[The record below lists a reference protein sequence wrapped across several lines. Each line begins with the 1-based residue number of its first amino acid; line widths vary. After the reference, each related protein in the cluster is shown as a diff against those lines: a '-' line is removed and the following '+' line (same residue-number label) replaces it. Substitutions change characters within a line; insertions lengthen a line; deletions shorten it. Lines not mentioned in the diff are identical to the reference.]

1 MCGIVGYTGNRQA
14 AEILLDGLSK
24 LEYRGYDSA
33 GLAVRDGEKLAVVV
47 KAKGR
52 LSNLSEKV
60 DGGKA
65 LKGSCGIGH
74 TRWATHGEPSE
85 KNAHPHVAG
94 NCTGSGA
101 GEVESDVVGVH
112 NGIIENY
119 AELKD
124 KLSRHGYRFYS
135 DTDTEVAIKLVDYYY
150 KKYKMG
156 PVDAIAKA
164 MVRIR
169 GSYALELMF
178 KDYPEQIWVARKDS
192 PMIIGVKDDESFI
205 ASDVPAILKYT
216 RNVYYIGN
224 LEFACVKKGSV
235 DFYDLNGD
243 IVKKDT
249 TEIHNLRVEN
259 QRLQK
264 YIDEYGPQS
273 DGYSVEDISPIMQLS
288 LETGTGEIRAYGI
301 SESRNE
307 MFAYNKAVTHATAN
321 LRKKMELYIRYG
333 IDMYN
338 DELETD
344 DGSSISNKTREQVV
358 NACKGIVEG
367 INIIKCQ
374 KYYNRYK
381 HMYRYE
387 VCVKYDKENIISN
400 IKSQDRQLLKKE
412 KEFERDMMDAW
423 DELDKYQ
430 SDKNKSENAGISLE
444 PNQDE

>member
-1 MCGIVGYTGNRQA
+1 MKKFIFVLVTMF
-14 AEILLDGLSK
+14 
-24 LEYRGYDSA
+24 
-33 GLAVRDGEKLAVVV
+33 AVTL
-47 KAKGR
+47 
-52 LSNLSEKV
+52 
-60 DGGKA
+60 
-65 LKGSCGIGH
+65 
-74 TRWATHGEPSE
+74 TT
-85 KNAHPHVAG
+85 
-94 NCTGSGA
+94 
-101 GEVESDVVGVH
+101 
-112 NGIIENY
+112 Y
-119 AELKD
+119 A
-124 KLSRHGYRFYS
+124 R
-135 DTDTEVAIKLVDYYY
+135 
-150 KKYKMG
+150 
-156 PVDAIAKA
+156 
-164 MVRIR
+164 
-169 GSYALELMF
+169 
-178 KDYPEQIWVARKDS
+178 
-192 PMIIGVKDDESFI
+192 
-205 ASDVPAILKYT
+205 
-216 RNVYYIGN
+216 
-224 LEFACVKKGSV
+224 
-235 DFYDLNGD
+235 
-243 IVKKDT
+243 KKDT

-367 INIIKCQ
+367 INVIKCQ

-381 HMYRYE
+381 QMYRYE

-400 IKSQDRQLLKKE
+400 IKSQDKQLLKKE

-430 SDKNKSENAGISLE
+430 SDKKKSENAEMPLE

>member
-1 MCGIVGYTGNRQA
+1 MKKFIFVLVTMF
-14 AEILLDGLSK
+14 
-24 LEYRGYDSA
+24 
-33 GLAVRDGEKLAVVV
+33 AVTL
-47 KAKGR
+47 
-52 LSNLSEKV
+52 
-60 DGGKA
+60 
-65 LKGSCGIGH
+65 
-74 TRWATHGEPSE
+74 TT
-85 KNAHPHVAG
+85 
-94 NCTGSGA
+94 
-101 GEVESDVVGVH
+101 
-112 NGIIENY
+112 Y
-119 AELKD
+119 A
-124 KLSRHGYRFYS
+124 S
-135 DTDTEVAIKLVDYYY
+135 
-150 KKYKMG
+150 
-156 PVDAIAKA
+156 
-164 MVRIR
+164 
-169 GSYALELMF
+169 
-178 KDYPEQIWVARKDS
+178 
-192 PMIIGVKDDESFI
+192 
-205 ASDVPAILKYT
+205 
-216 RNVYYIGN
+216 
-224 LEFACVKKGSV
+224 
-235 DFYDLNGD
+235 
-243 IVKKDT
+243 KKDT
-249 TEIHNLRVEN
+249 TEIHNLRMEN

-273 DGYSVEDISPIMQLS
+273 DGYNVKDISPIMQMS

-367 INIIKCQ
+367 INVIKCQ

-381 HMYRYE
+381 QMYRYE

-430 SDKNKSENAGISLE
+430 YDKKKSENAGIPLE

>member
-1 MCGIVGYTGNRQA
+1 MKKFIFVLVTMF
-14 AEILLDGLSK
+14 
-24 LEYRGYDSA
+24 
-33 GLAVRDGEKLAVVV
+33 AVTL
-47 KAKGR
+47 
-52 LSNLSEKV
+52 
-60 DGGKA
+60 
-65 LKGSCGIGH
+65 
-74 TRWATHGEPSE
+74 TT
-85 KNAHPHVAG
+85 
-94 NCTGSGA
+94 
-101 GEVESDVVGVH
+101 
-112 NGIIENY
+112 Y
-119 AELKD
+119 A
-124 KLSRHGYRFYS
+124 S
-135 DTDTEVAIKLVDYYY
+135 
-150 KKYKMG
+150 
-156 PVDAIAKA
+156 
-164 MVRIR
+164 
-169 GSYALELMF
+169 
-178 KDYPEQIWVARKDS
+178 
-192 PMIIGVKDDESFI
+192 
-205 ASDVPAILKYT
+205 
-216 RNVYYIGN
+216 
-224 LEFACVKKGSV
+224 
-235 DFYDLNGD
+235 
-243 IVKKDT
+243 KKDT

-307 MFAYNKAVTHATAN
+307 RFAYNKAVTHATAN

-367 INIIKCQ
+367 INVIKCQ

-381 HMYRYE
+381 QMYRYE

-400 IKSQDRQLLKKE
+400 IKSQDKQLLKKE

-430 SDKNKSENAGISLE
+430 SDKKKSENAEMPLE

>member
-1 MCGIVGYTGNRQA
+1 MKKFIFVLVTMF
-14 AEILLDGLSK
+14 
-24 LEYRGYDSA
+24 
-33 GLAVRDGEKLAVVV
+33 AVTL
-47 KAKGR
+47 
-52 LSNLSEKV
+52 
-60 DGGKA
+60 
-65 LKGSCGIGH
+65 
-74 TRWATHGEPSE
+74 TT
-85 KNAHPHVAG
+85 
-94 NCTGSGA
+94 
-101 GEVESDVVGVH
+101 
-112 NGIIENY
+112 Y
-119 AELKD
+119 A
-124 KLSRHGYRFYS
+124 S
-135 DTDTEVAIKLVDYYY
+135 
-150 KKYKMG
+150 
-156 PVDAIAKA
+156 
-164 MVRIR
+164 
-169 GSYALELMF
+169 
-178 KDYPEQIWVARKDS
+178 
-192 PMIIGVKDDESFI
+192 
-205 ASDVPAILKYT
+205 
-216 RNVYYIGN
+216 
-224 LEFACVKKGSV
+224 
-235 DFYDLNGD
+235 
-243 IVKKDT
+243 KKDT

-273 DGYSVEDISPIMQLS
+273 DGYSAEDISPIMQLS

-367 INIIKCQ
+367 INVIKCQ

-381 HMYRYE
+381 QMYRYE

-400 IKSQDRQLLKKE
+400 IKSQDKQLLKKE

-430 SDKNKSENAGISLE
+430 SDKKKSENAEMPFE

>member
-1 MCGIVGYTGNRQA
+1 MKKFIFVLVTMF
-14 AEILLDGLSK
+14 
-24 LEYRGYDSA
+24 
-33 GLAVRDGEKLAVVV
+33 AVTL
-47 KAKGR
+47 
-52 LSNLSEKV
+52 
-60 DGGKA
+60 
-65 LKGSCGIGH
+65 
-74 TRWATHGEPSE
+74 TT
-85 KNAHPHVAG
+85 
-94 NCTGSGA
+94 
-101 GEVESDVVGVH
+101 
-112 NGIIENY
+112 Y
-119 AELKD
+119 A
-124 KLSRHGYRFYS
+124 S
-135 DTDTEVAIKLVDYYY
+135 
-150 KKYKMG
+150 
-156 PVDAIAKA
+156 
-164 MVRIR
+164 
-169 GSYALELMF
+169 
-178 KDYPEQIWVARKDS
+178 
-192 PMIIGVKDDESFI
+192 
-205 ASDVPAILKYT
+205 
-216 RNVYYIGN
+216 
-224 LEFACVKKGSV
+224 
-235 DFYDLNGD
+235 
-243 IVKKDT
+243 KKDT

-264 YIDEYGPQS
+264 YIEEYGPQS

-307 MFAYNKAVTHATAN
+307 MFAYNKAITHATAN

-344 DGSSISNKTREQVV
+344 DGSYISNKTREQVV

-367 INIIKCQ
+367 INVIKCQ

-381 HMYRYE
+381 QMYRYE

-430 SDKNKSENAGISLE
+430 SDKKKSENAEMPLE

>member
-1 MCGIVGYTGNRQA
+1 MKKFIFVLVTM
-14 AEILLDGLSK
+14 
-24 LEYRGYDSA
+24 
-33 GLAVRDGEKLAVVV
+33 LAVTL
-47 KAKGR
+47 
-52 LSNLSEKV
+52 
-60 DGGKA
+60 
-65 LKGSCGIGH
+65 
-74 TRWATHGEPSE
+74 TT
-85 KNAHPHVAG
+85 
-94 NCTGSGA
+94 
-101 GEVESDVVGVH
+101 
-112 NGIIENY
+112 Y
-119 AELKD
+119 A
-124 KLSRHGYRFYS
+124 S
-135 DTDTEVAIKLVDYYY
+135 
-150 KKYKMG
+150 
-156 PVDAIAKA
+156 
-164 MVRIR
+164 
-169 GSYALELMF
+169 
-178 KDYPEQIWVARKDS
+178 
-192 PMIIGVKDDESFI
+192 
-205 ASDVPAILKYT
+205 
-216 RNVYYIGN
+216 
-224 LEFACVKKGSV
+224 
-235 DFYDLNGD
+235 
-243 IVKKDT
+243 KKDT

-344 DGSSISNKTREQVV
+344 DGSSISNNAREQVV
-358 NACKGIVEG
+358 NACKGILEG
-367 INIIKCQ
+367 INVIKCQ

-381 HMYRYE
+381 QMYRYE

-400 IKSQDRQLLKKE
+400 IKSQDKQLLKKE

-430 SDKNKSENAGISLE
+430 SDKKKSENAEMPLE

>member
-1 MCGIVGYTGNRQA
+1 MKKFIFVLVTMF
-14 AEILLDGLSK
+14 
-24 LEYRGYDSA
+24 
-33 GLAVRDGEKLAVVV
+33 AVTL
-47 KAKGR
+47 
-52 LSNLSEKV
+52 
-60 DGGKA
+60 
-65 LKGSCGIGH
+65 
-74 TRWATHGEPSE
+74 TT
-85 KNAHPHVAG
+85 
-94 NCTGSGA
+94 
-101 GEVESDVVGVH
+101 
-112 NGIIENY
+112 Y
-119 AELKD
+119 A
-124 KLSRHGYRFYS
+124 S
-135 DTDTEVAIKLVDYYY
+135 
-150 KKYKMG
+150 
-156 PVDAIAKA
+156 
-164 MVRIR
+164 
-169 GSYALELMF
+169 
-178 KDYPEQIWVARKDS
+178 
-192 PMIIGVKDDESFI
+192 
-205 ASDVPAILKYT
+205 
-216 RNVYYIGN
+216 
-224 LEFACVKKGSV
+224 
-235 DFYDLNGD
+235 
-243 IVKKDT
+243 KKDT
-249 TEIHNLRVEN
+249 TEIHNLRMEN

-381 HMYRYE
+381 QMYRYE

-400 IKSQDRQLLKKE
+400 IKSQDKQLLKKE

-430 SDKNKSENAGISLE
+430 YDKKKSENAGIPLE

>member
-1 MCGIVGYTGNRQA
+1 MKKFIFVLVTMF
-14 AEILLDGLSK
+14 
-24 LEYRGYDSA
+24 
-33 GLAVRDGEKLAVVV
+33 AVTL
-47 KAKGR
+47 
-52 LSNLSEKV
+52 
-60 DGGKA
+60 
-65 LKGSCGIGH
+65 
-74 TRWATHGEPSE
+74 TT
-85 KNAHPHVAG
+85 
-94 NCTGSGA
+94 
-101 GEVESDVVGVH
+101 
-112 NGIIENY
+112 Y
-119 AELKD
+119 A
-124 KLSRHGYRFYS
+124 S
-135 DTDTEVAIKLVDYYY
+135 
-150 KKYKMG
+150 
-156 PVDAIAKA
+156 
-164 MVRIR
+164 
-169 GSYALELMF
+169 
-178 KDYPEQIWVARKDS
+178 
-192 PMIIGVKDDESFI
+192 
-205 ASDVPAILKYT
+205 
-216 RNVYYIGN
+216 
-224 LEFACVKKGSV
+224 
-235 DFYDLNGD
+235 
-243 IVKKDT
+243 KKDT

-367 INIIKCQ
+367 INVIKCQ

-381 HMYRYE
+381 QMYRYE

-430 SDKNKSENAGISLE
+430 SVKKKSENTGIILE

>member
-1 MCGIVGYTGNRQA
+1 MKKFIFVLVTMF
-14 AEILLDGLSK
+14 
-24 LEYRGYDSA
+24 
-33 GLAVRDGEKLAVVV
+33 AVTL
-47 KAKGR
+47 
-52 LSNLSEKV
+52 
-60 DGGKA
+60 
-65 LKGSCGIGH
+65 
-74 TRWATHGEPSE
+74 TT
-85 KNAHPHVAG
+85 
-94 NCTGSGA
+94 
-101 GEVESDVVGVH
+101 
-112 NGIIENY
+112 Y
-119 AELKD
+119 A
-124 KLSRHGYRFYS
+124 S
-135 DTDTEVAIKLVDYYY
+135 
-150 KKYKMG
+150 
-156 PVDAIAKA
+156 
-164 MVRIR
+164 
-169 GSYALELMF
+169 
-178 KDYPEQIWVARKDS
+178 
-192 PMIIGVKDDESFI
+192 
-205 ASDVPAILKYT
+205 
-216 RNVYYIGN
+216 
-224 LEFACVKKGSV
+224 
-235 DFYDLNGD
+235 
-243 IVKKDT
+243 KKDT

-367 INIIKCQ
+367 INVIKCQ

-381 HMYRYE
+381 QMYRYE

-400 IKSQDRQLLKKE
+400 IKSQDKQLLKKE

-430 SDKNKSENAGISLE
+430 SDKKKSENAEMPLE

>member
-1 MCGIVGYTGNRQA
+1 MKKFIFVLVTMF
-14 AEILLDGLSK
+14 
-24 LEYRGYDSA
+24 
-33 GLAVRDGEKLAVVV
+33 AVTL
-47 KAKGR
+47 
-52 LSNLSEKV
+52 
-60 DGGKA
+60 
-65 LKGSCGIGH
+65 
-74 TRWATHGEPSE
+74 TT
-85 KNAHPHVAG
+85 
-94 NCTGSGA
+94 
-101 GEVESDVVGVH
+101 
-112 NGIIENY
+112 Y
-119 AELKD
+119 A
-124 KLSRHGYRFYS
+124 S
-135 DTDTEVAIKLVDYYY
+135 
-150 KKYKMG
+150 
-156 PVDAIAKA
+156 
-164 MVRIR
+164 
-169 GSYALELMF
+169 
-178 KDYPEQIWVARKDS
+178 
-192 PMIIGVKDDESFI
+192 
-205 ASDVPAILKYT
+205 
-216 RNVYYIGN
+216 
-224 LEFACVKKGSV
+224 
-235 DFYDLNGD
+235 
-243 IVKKDT
+243 KKDT

-264 YIDEYGPQS
+264 YIDEYAPQS
-273 DGYSVEDISPIMQLS
+273 DGYSVEDISPIMQMS

-307 MFAYNKAVTHATAN
+307 MFAYNKAITHATAN

-367 INIIKCQ
+367 INVIKCQ

-381 HMYRYE
+381 QMYRYE

-400 IKSQDRQLLKKE
+400 IKSQDKQLLKKE

>member
-1 MCGIVGYTGNRQA
+1 MKKFIFVLVTMF
-14 AEILLDGLSK
+14 
-24 LEYRGYDSA
+24 
-33 GLAVRDGEKLAVVV
+33 AVTL
-47 KAKGR
+47 
-52 LSNLSEKV
+52 
-60 DGGKA
+60 
-65 LKGSCGIGH
+65 
-74 TRWATHGEPSE
+74 TT
-85 KNAHPHVAG
+85 
-94 NCTGSGA
+94 
-101 GEVESDVVGVH
+101 
-112 NGIIENY
+112 Y
-119 AELKD
+119 A
-124 KLSRHGYRFYS
+124 S
-135 DTDTEVAIKLVDYYY
+135 
-150 KKYKMG
+150 
-156 PVDAIAKA
+156 
-164 MVRIR
+164 
-169 GSYALELMF
+169 
-178 KDYPEQIWVARKDS
+178 
-192 PMIIGVKDDESFI
+192 
-205 ASDVPAILKYT
+205 
-216 RNVYYIGN
+216 
-224 LEFACVKKGSV
+224 
-235 DFYDLNGD
+235 
-243 IVKKDT
+243 KKDT

-367 INIIKCQ
+367 INVIKCQ

-381 HMYRYE
+381 QMYRYE

-400 IKSQDRQLLKKE
+400 IKSQDKQLLKKE

-430 SDKNKSENAGISLE
+430 SDKKKSENTGIPLE
-444 PNQDE
+444 PSQDE

>member
-1 MCGIVGYTGNRQA
+1 MKKFIFVLVTMF
-14 AEILLDGLSK
+14 
-24 LEYRGYDSA
+24 
-33 GLAVRDGEKLAVVV
+33 AVTL
-47 KAKGR
+47 
-52 LSNLSEKV
+52 
-60 DGGKA
+60 
-65 LKGSCGIGH
+65 
-74 TRWATHGEPSE
+74 TT
-85 KNAHPHVAG
+85 
-94 NCTGSGA
+94 
-101 GEVESDVVGVH
+101 
-112 NGIIENY
+112 Y
-119 AELKD
+119 A
-124 KLSRHGYRFYS
+124 S
-135 DTDTEVAIKLVDYYY
+135 
-150 KKYKMG
+150 
-156 PVDAIAKA
+156 
-164 MVRIR
+164 
-169 GSYALELMF
+169 
-178 KDYPEQIWVARKDS
+178 
-192 PMIIGVKDDESFI
+192 
-205 ASDVPAILKYT
+205 
-216 RNVYYIGN
+216 
-224 LEFACVKKGSV
+224 
-235 DFYDLNGD
+235 
-243 IVKKDT
+243 KKDT

-264 YIDEYGPQS
+264 YIEEYGPQS
-273 DGYSVEDISPIMQLS
+273 DGYSVEDISPIMQMS

-381 HMYRYE
+381 QMYRYE

-400 IKSQDRQLLKKE
+400 IKSQDKQLLKKE

-430 SDKNKSENAGISLE
+430 SDKKKSENAEMPLE

>member
-1 MCGIVGYTGNRQA
+1 MKKFIFVLVTMF
-14 AEILLDGLSK
+14 
-24 LEYRGYDSA
+24 
-33 GLAVRDGEKLAVVV
+33 AVTL
-47 KAKGR
+47 
-52 LSNLSEKV
+52 
-60 DGGKA
+60 
-65 LKGSCGIGH
+65 
-74 TRWATHGEPSE
+74 TT
-85 KNAHPHVAG
+85 
-94 NCTGSGA
+94 
-101 GEVESDVVGVH
+101 
-112 NGIIENY
+112 Y
-119 AELKD
+119 A
-124 KLSRHGYRFYS
+124 S
-135 DTDTEVAIKLVDYYY
+135 
-150 KKYKMG
+150 
-156 PVDAIAKA
+156 
-164 MVRIR
+164 
-169 GSYALELMF
+169 
-178 KDYPEQIWVARKDS
+178 
-192 PMIIGVKDDESFI
+192 
-205 ASDVPAILKYT
+205 
-216 RNVYYIGN
+216 
-224 LEFACVKKGSV
+224 
-235 DFYDLNGD
+235 
-243 IVKKDT
+243 KKDT

-307 MFAYNKAVTHATAN
+307 MFAYNKAITHATAN

-367 INIIKCQ
+367 INVIKCQ

-381 HMYRYE
+381 QMYRYE

-400 IKSQDRQLLKKE
+400 IKSQDKQLLKKE

-430 SDKNKSENAGISLE
+430 YDKKKSENAEIPLE

>member
-1 MCGIVGYTGNRQA
+1 MKKFIFVLVTMF
-14 AEILLDGLSK
+14 
-24 LEYRGYDSA
+24 
-33 GLAVRDGEKLAVVV
+33 AVTL
-47 KAKGR
+47 
-52 LSNLSEKV
+52 
-60 DGGKA
+60 
-65 LKGSCGIGH
+65 
-74 TRWATHGEPSE
+74 TT
-85 KNAHPHVAG
+85 
-94 NCTGSGA
+94 
-101 GEVESDVVGVH
+101 
-112 NGIIENY
+112 Y
-119 AELKD
+119 A
-124 KLSRHGYRFYS
+124 S
-135 DTDTEVAIKLVDYYY
+135 
-150 KKYKMG
+150 
-156 PVDAIAKA
+156 
-164 MVRIR
+164 
-169 GSYALELMF
+169 
-178 KDYPEQIWVARKDS
+178 
-192 PMIIGVKDDESFI
+192 
-205 ASDVPAILKYT
+205 
-216 RNVYYIGN
+216 
-224 LEFACVKKGSV
+224 
-235 DFYDLNGD
+235 
-243 IVKKDT
+243 KKDT

-264 YIDEYGPQS
+264 YIEEYGPQS

-344 DGSSISNKTREQVV
+344 DVSSISNKTREQVV

-367 INIIKCQ
+367 INVIKCQ

-381 HMYRYE
+381 QMYRYE

-430 SDKNKSENAGISLE
+430 SDKKKSENVEIPLE
-444 PNQDE
+444 ANHDE

>member
-1 MCGIVGYTGNRQA
+1 MKKIIFVLVTMF
-14 AEILLDGLSK
+14 
-24 LEYRGYDSA
+24 
-33 GLAVRDGEKLAVVV
+33 AVTL
-47 KAKGR
+47 
-52 LSNLSEKV
+52 
-60 DGGKA
+60 
-65 LKGSCGIGH
+65 
-74 TRWATHGEPSE
+74 TT
-85 KNAHPHVAG
+85 
-94 NCTGSGA
+94 
-101 GEVESDVVGVH
+101 
-112 NGIIENY
+112 Y
-119 AELKD
+119 A
-124 KLSRHGYRFYS
+124 S
-135 DTDTEVAIKLVDYYY
+135 
-150 KKYKMG
+150 
-156 PVDAIAKA
+156 
-164 MVRIR
+164 
-169 GSYALELMF
+169 
-178 KDYPEQIWVARKDS
+178 
-192 PMIIGVKDDESFI
+192 
-205 ASDVPAILKYT
+205 
-216 RNVYYIGN
+216 
-224 LEFACVKKGSV
+224 
-235 DFYDLNGD
+235 
-243 IVKKDT
+243 KKDT

-264 YIDEYGPQS
+264 YIDEYCPQS

-367 INIIKCQ
+367 INVIKCQ

-381 HMYRYE
+381 QMYRYE

-400 IKSQDRQLLKKE
+400 IKSQDKQLLKKE

-430 SDKNKSENAGISLE
+430 SDKKKSENAGIPLE
-444 PNQDE
+444 PNQNE

>member
-1 MCGIVGYTGNRQA
+1 MKKFIFVLVTM
-14 AEILLDGLSK
+14 
-24 LEYRGYDSA
+24 
-33 GLAVRDGEKLAVVV
+33 LAVTL
-47 KAKGR
+47 
-52 LSNLSEKV
+52 
-60 DGGKA
+60 
-65 LKGSCGIGH
+65 
-74 TRWATHGEPSE
+74 TT
-85 KNAHPHVAG
+85 
-94 NCTGSGA
+94 
-101 GEVESDVVGVH
+101 
-112 NGIIENY
+112 Y
-119 AELKD
+119 A
-124 KLSRHGYRFYS
+124 S
-135 DTDTEVAIKLVDYYY
+135 
-150 KKYKMG
+150 
-156 PVDAIAKA
+156 
-164 MVRIR
+164 
-169 GSYALELMF
+169 
-178 KDYPEQIWVARKDS
+178 
-192 PMIIGVKDDESFI
+192 
-205 ASDVPAILKYT
+205 
-216 RNVYYIGN
+216 
-224 LEFACVKKGSV
+224 
-235 DFYDLNGD
+235 
-243 IVKKDT
+243 KKDT

-367 INIIKCQ
+367 INVIKCQ

-381 HMYRYE
+381 QMYRYE

-430 SDKNKSENAGISLE
+430 SDKKKSENAEMPLE

>member
-1 MCGIVGYTGNRQA
+1 MKKFIFVLVTMF
-14 AEILLDGLSK
+14 
-24 LEYRGYDSA
+24 
-33 GLAVRDGEKLAVVV
+33 AVTL
-47 KAKGR
+47 
-52 LSNLSEKV
+52 
-60 DGGKA
+60 
-65 LKGSCGIGH
+65 
-74 TRWATHGEPSE
+74 TT
-85 KNAHPHVAG
+85 
-94 NCTGSGA
+94 
-101 GEVESDVVGVH
+101 
-112 NGIIENY
+112 Y
-119 AELKD
+119 A
-124 KLSRHGYRFYS
+124 S
-135 DTDTEVAIKLVDYYY
+135 
-150 KKYKMG
+150 
-156 PVDAIAKA
+156 
-164 MVRIR
+164 
-169 GSYALELMF
+169 
-178 KDYPEQIWVARKDS
+178 
-192 PMIIGVKDDESFI
+192 
-205 ASDVPAILKYT
+205 
-216 RNVYYIGN
+216 
-224 LEFACVKKGSV
+224 
-235 DFYDLNGD
+235 
-243 IVKKDT
+243 KKDT

-264 YIDEYGPQS
+264 YIEEYGPQS
-273 DGYSVEDISPIMQLS
+273 DGYSVEDISPIMQMS

-367 INIIKCQ
+367 INVIKCQ

-381 HMYRYE
+381 QMYRYE

-430 SDKNKSENAGISLE
+430 SDKKKSENVEIPLE
-444 PNQDE
+444 PNHDE

>member
-1 MCGIVGYTGNRQA
+1 MKKFIFVLVTMF
-14 AEILLDGLSK
+14 
-24 LEYRGYDSA
+24 
-33 GLAVRDGEKLAVVV
+33 AVTL
-47 KAKGR
+47 
-52 LSNLSEKV
+52 
-60 DGGKA
+60 
-65 LKGSCGIGH
+65 
-74 TRWATHGEPSE
+74 TT
-85 KNAHPHVAG
+85 
-94 NCTGSGA
+94 
-101 GEVESDVVGVH
+101 
-112 NGIIENY
+112 Y
-119 AELKD
+119 A
-124 KLSRHGYRFYS
+124 S
-135 DTDTEVAIKLVDYYY
+135 
-150 KKYKMG
+150 
-156 PVDAIAKA
+156 
-164 MVRIR
+164 
-169 GSYALELMF
+169 
-178 KDYPEQIWVARKDS
+178 
-192 PMIIGVKDDESFI
+192 
-205 ASDVPAILKYT
+205 
-216 RNVYYIGN
+216 
-224 LEFACVKKGSV
+224 
-235 DFYDLNGD
+235 
-243 IVKKDT
+243 KKDT

-264 YIDEYGPQS
+264 YIEEYGPQS
-273 DGYSVEDISPIMQLS
+273 DGYSVEDISPIMQMS

-307 MFAYNKAVTHATAN
+307 MFAYNKAITHATAN

-367 INIIKCQ
+367 INVIKCQ

-381 HMYRYE
+381 QMYRYE

-400 IKSQDRQLLKKE
+400 IKSQDKQLLKKE

>member
-1 MCGIVGYTGNRQA
+1 MKKFIFVLVTMF
-14 AEILLDGLSK
+14 
-24 LEYRGYDSA
+24 
-33 GLAVRDGEKLAVVV
+33 AVTL
-47 KAKGR
+47 
-52 LSNLSEKV
+52 
-60 DGGKA
+60 
-65 LKGSCGIGH
+65 
-74 TRWATHGEPSE
+74 TT
-85 KNAHPHVAG
+85 
-94 NCTGSGA
+94 
-101 GEVESDVVGVH
+101 
-112 NGIIENY
+112 Y
-119 AELKD
+119 A
-124 KLSRHGYRFYS
+124 S
-135 DTDTEVAIKLVDYYY
+135 
-150 KKYKMG
+150 
-156 PVDAIAKA
+156 
-164 MVRIR
+164 
-169 GSYALELMF
+169 
-178 KDYPEQIWVARKDS
+178 
-192 PMIIGVKDDESFI
+192 
-205 ASDVPAILKYT
+205 
-216 RNVYYIGN
+216 
-224 LEFACVKKGSV
+224 
-235 DFYDLNGD
+235 
-243 IVKKDT
+243 KKDT

-307 MFAYNKAVTHATAN
+307 MFAYNKAITHATAN

-367 INIIKCQ
+367 INVIKCQ

-381 HMYRYE
+381 QMYRYE

-400 IKSQDRQLLKKE
+400 IKSQDKQLLKKE

-430 SDKNKSENAGISLE
+430 SDKKKSKNAEMPLE

>member
-1 MCGIVGYTGNRQA
+1 MKKFIFVLVTMF
-14 AEILLDGLSK
+14 
-24 LEYRGYDSA
+24 
-33 GLAVRDGEKLAVVV
+33 AVTL
-47 KAKGR
+47 
-52 LSNLSEKV
+52 
-60 DGGKA
+60 
-65 LKGSCGIGH
+65 
-74 TRWATHGEPSE
+74 TT
-85 KNAHPHVAG
+85 
-94 NCTGSGA
+94 
-101 GEVESDVVGVH
+101 
-112 NGIIENY
+112 Y
-119 AELKD
+119 A
-124 KLSRHGYRFYS
+124 S
-135 DTDTEVAIKLVDYYY
+135 
-150 KKYKMG
+150 
-156 PVDAIAKA
+156 
-164 MVRIR
+164 
-169 GSYALELMF
+169 
-178 KDYPEQIWVARKDS
+178 
-192 PMIIGVKDDESFI
+192 
-205 ASDVPAILKYT
+205 
-216 RNVYYIGN
+216 
-224 LEFACVKKGSV
+224 
-235 DFYDLNGD
+235 
-243 IVKKDT
+243 KKDT

-307 MFAYNKAVTHATAN
+307 MFAYNKAITHATAN

-381 HMYRYE
+381 QMYRYE

-400 IKSQDRQLLKKE
+400 IKSQDKQLLKKE

-430 SDKNKSENAGISLE
+430 SDKKKSENAEMPLE

>member
-1 MCGIVGYTGNRQA
+1 MKKFIFVLVTMF
-14 AEILLDGLSK
+14 
-24 LEYRGYDSA
+24 
-33 GLAVRDGEKLAVVV
+33 AVTL
-47 KAKGR
+47 
-52 LSNLSEKV
+52 
-60 DGGKA
+60 
-65 LKGSCGIGH
+65 
-74 TRWATHGEPSE
+74 TT
-85 KNAHPHVAG
+85 
-94 NCTGSGA
+94 
-101 GEVESDVVGVH
+101 
-112 NGIIENY
+112 Y
-119 AELKD
+119 A
-124 KLSRHGYRFYS
+124 S
-135 DTDTEVAIKLVDYYY
+135 
-150 KKYKMG
+150 
-156 PVDAIAKA
+156 
-164 MVRIR
+164 
-169 GSYALELMF
+169 
-178 KDYPEQIWVARKDS
+178 
-192 PMIIGVKDDESFI
+192 
-205 ASDVPAILKYT
+205 
-216 RNVYYIGN
+216 
-224 LEFACVKKGSV
+224 
-235 DFYDLNGD
+235 
-243 IVKKDT
+243 KKDT
-249 TEIHNLRVEN
+249 TEIHNLRMEN

-367 INIIKCQ
+367 INVIKCQ

-381 HMYRYE
+381 QMYRYE

-430 SDKNKSENAGISLE
+430 SDKKKSENAGIPLE
-444 PNQDE
+444 HNQDE

>member
-1 MCGIVGYTGNRQA
+1 MKKFIFVLVTMF
-14 AEILLDGLSK
+14 
-24 LEYRGYDSA
+24 
-33 GLAVRDGEKLAVVV
+33 AVTL
-47 KAKGR
+47 
-52 LSNLSEKV
+52 
-60 DGGKA
+60 
-65 LKGSCGIGH
+65 
-74 TRWATHGEPSE
+74 TT
-85 KNAHPHVAG
+85 
-94 NCTGSGA
+94 
-101 GEVESDVVGVH
+101 
-112 NGIIENY
+112 Y
-119 AELKD
+119 A
-124 KLSRHGYRFYS
+124 S
-135 DTDTEVAIKLVDYYY
+135 
-150 KKYKMG
+150 
-156 PVDAIAKA
+156 
-164 MVRIR
+164 
-169 GSYALELMF
+169 
-178 KDYPEQIWVARKDS
+178 
-192 PMIIGVKDDESFI
+192 
-205 ASDVPAILKYT
+205 
-216 RNVYYIGN
+216 
-224 LEFACVKKGSV
+224 
-235 DFYDLNGD
+235 
-243 IVKKDT
+243 KKDT

-367 INIIKCQ
+367 INVIKCQ

-381 HMYRYE
+381 QMYRYE

-430 SDKNKSENAGISLE
+430 SDKKKSENAEMPLE

>member
-1 MCGIVGYTGNRQA
+1 MKKFIFVLVTMF
-14 AEILLDGLSK
+14 
-24 LEYRGYDSA
+24 
-33 GLAVRDGEKLAVVV
+33 AVTL
-47 KAKGR
+47 
-52 LSNLSEKV
+52 
-60 DGGKA
+60 
-65 LKGSCGIGH
+65 
-74 TRWATHGEPSE
+74 TT
-85 KNAHPHVAG
+85 
-94 NCTGSGA
+94 
-101 GEVESDVVGVH
+101 
-112 NGIIENY
+112 Y
-119 AELKD
+119 A
-124 KLSRHGYRFYS
+124 S
-135 DTDTEVAIKLVDYYY
+135 
-150 KKYKMG
+150 
-156 PVDAIAKA
+156 
-164 MVRIR
+164 
-169 GSYALELMF
+169 
-178 KDYPEQIWVARKDS
+178 
-192 PMIIGVKDDESFI
+192 
-205 ASDVPAILKYT
+205 
-216 RNVYYIGN
+216 
-224 LEFACVKKGSV
+224 
-235 DFYDLNGD
+235 
-243 IVKKDT
+243 KKDT

-264 YIDEYGPQS
+264 YIEEYGPQS

-344 DGSSISNKTREQVV
+344 DGSSISNKAREQVV

-367 INIIKCQ
+367 INVIKCQ

-381 HMYRYE
+381 QMYRYE

-430 SDKNKSENAGISLE
+430 SDKKKSENAEMPLE

>member
-1 MCGIVGYTGNRQA
+1 MKKIIFVLVTMF
-14 AEILLDGLSK
+14 
-24 LEYRGYDSA
+24 
-33 GLAVRDGEKLAVVV
+33 AVTL
-47 KAKGR
+47 
-52 LSNLSEKV
+52 
-60 DGGKA
+60 
-65 LKGSCGIGH
+65 
-74 TRWATHGEPSE
+74 TT
-85 KNAHPHVAG
+85 
-94 NCTGSGA
+94 
-101 GEVESDVVGVH
+101 
-112 NGIIENY
+112 Y
-119 AELKD
+119 A
-124 KLSRHGYRFYS
+124 S
-135 DTDTEVAIKLVDYYY
+135 
-150 KKYKMG
+150 
-156 PVDAIAKA
+156 
-164 MVRIR
+164 
-169 GSYALELMF
+169 
-178 KDYPEQIWVARKDS
+178 
-192 PMIIGVKDDESFI
+192 
-205 ASDVPAILKYT
+205 
-216 RNVYYIGN
+216 
-224 LEFACVKKGSV
+224 
-235 DFYDLNGD
+235 
-243 IVKKDT
+243 KKDT

-264 YIDEYGPQS
+264 YIEEYGPQS

-381 HMYRYE
+381 QMYRYE

-430 SDKNKSENAGISLE
+430 SDKKKSENAGIPSE

>member
-1 MCGIVGYTGNRQA
+1 MKKFIFVLVTMF
-14 AEILLDGLSK
+14 
-24 LEYRGYDSA
+24 
-33 GLAVRDGEKLAVVV
+33 AVTL
-47 KAKGR
+47 
-52 LSNLSEKV
+52 
-60 DGGKA
+60 
-65 LKGSCGIGH
+65 
-74 TRWATHGEPSE
+74 TT
-85 KNAHPHVAG
+85 
-94 NCTGSGA
+94 
-101 GEVESDVVGVH
+101 
-112 NGIIENY
+112 Y
-119 AELKD
+119 A
-124 KLSRHGYRFYS
+124 S
-135 DTDTEVAIKLVDYYY
+135 
-150 KKYKMG
+150 
-156 PVDAIAKA
+156 
-164 MVRIR
+164 
-169 GSYALELMF
+169 
-178 KDYPEQIWVARKDS
+178 
-192 PMIIGVKDDESFI
+192 
-205 ASDVPAILKYT
+205 
-216 RNVYYIGN
+216 
-224 LEFACVKKGSV
+224 
-235 DFYDLNGD
+235 
-243 IVKKDT
+243 KKDT

-307 MFAYNKAVTHATAN
+307 MFAYNKAITHATAN

-367 INIIKCQ
+367 INVIKCQ

-381 HMYRYE
+381 QMYRYE

-400 IKSQDRQLLKKE
+400 IKSQDKQLLKKE

-430 SDKNKSENAGISLE
+430 SDKKKSENAEIPFE

>member
-1 MCGIVGYTGNRQA
+1 MKKFIFVLVTMF
-14 AEILLDGLSK
+14 
-24 LEYRGYDSA
+24 
-33 GLAVRDGEKLAVVV
+33 AVTL
-47 KAKGR
+47 
-52 LSNLSEKV
+52 
-60 DGGKA
+60 
-65 LKGSCGIGH
+65 
-74 TRWATHGEPSE
+74 TT
-85 KNAHPHVAG
+85 
-94 NCTGSGA
+94 
-101 GEVESDVVGVH
+101 
-112 NGIIENY
+112 Y
-119 AELKD
+119 A
-124 KLSRHGYRFYS
+124 S
-135 DTDTEVAIKLVDYYY
+135 
-150 KKYKMG
+150 
-156 PVDAIAKA
+156 
-164 MVRIR
+164 
-169 GSYALELMF
+169 
-178 KDYPEQIWVARKDS
+178 
-192 PMIIGVKDDESFI
+192 
-205 ASDVPAILKYT
+205 
-216 RNVYYIGN
+216 
-224 LEFACVKKGSV
+224 
-235 DFYDLNGD
+235 
-243 IVKKDT
+243 KKDT

-288 LETGTGEIRAYGI
+288 LETGTDEIRAYGI

-307 MFAYNKAVTHATAN
+307 MFAYNKAITHATAN

-367 INIIKCQ
+367 INVIKCQ

-381 HMYRYE
+381 QMYRYE

-400 IKSQDRQLLKKE
+400 IKSQDKQLLKKE

-430 SDKNKSENAGISLE
+430 SDKKKSENAEMPLE